1 MGPAAPAFPQRHLAG
16 GSRRPQSLIKCLI
29 VSCGASVW
37 DWDMGTISQMDTYLR
52 PVTTAQAILDTAE
65 QEAEI
70 PSNPQTQCHL
80 GTWGATVPLSAATSA
95 PSQNIWEALAGTC
108 ASHPATLIC
117 VDSDCVATRVCVCAP
132 SVTPSHGCQLSL
144 SPPAALFACPPLP
157 GLL

>member
-80 GTWGATVPLSAATSA
+80 G
-95 PSQNIWEALAGTC
+95 
-108 ASHPATLIC
+108 SH
-117 VDSDCVATRVCVCAP
+117 CAP
-132 SVTPSHGCQLSL
+132 LCSHVSTKPEHLGGAGRDLRL
-144 SPPAALFACPPLP
+144 SPCDTYLR
-157 GLL
+157 